1 MGSGNRSQIFTF
13 EDIGLACRLAITN
26 QSEGIYNIAG
36 ENSITMKE
44 LAHKIVYLTKGSRSK
59 IVFSGNGDPN
69 EEKSKNISIE
79 KARKELGYYPKNSF
93 DQALSKIIN
102 HNGNQFWQKA

>member
-13 EDIGLACRLAITN
+13 TEDIGLACRLAITN

-36 ENSITMKE
+36 ENSIKMKE

-59 IVFSGNGDPN
+59 IVFSGTVTLMRENRKTFQLKKL
-69 EEKSKNISIE
+69 EKS
-79 KARKELGYYPKNSF
+79 
-93 DQALSKIIN
+93 
-102 HNGNQFWQKA
+102 